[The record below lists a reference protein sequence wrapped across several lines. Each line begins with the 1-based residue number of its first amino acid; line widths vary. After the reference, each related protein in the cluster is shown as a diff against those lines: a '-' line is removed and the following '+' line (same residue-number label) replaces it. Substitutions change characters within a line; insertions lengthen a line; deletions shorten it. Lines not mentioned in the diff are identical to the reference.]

1 MWKKAAL
8 AVILAAIIYYSLPK
22 TASTDSAYAAQLYQA
37 RRLKNQQFRIAAN
50 SPLTAA
56 QKLVFDSLRY
66 FAPDVN
72 YRVGARLHRNA
83 AAPTLSL
90 ARNDGGTDA
99 YRRWATAD
107 FTLPGQNQPQ
117 HLLLLQKVS
126 PAGAQEPLFVPFTD
140 ASSGHQTY
148 GAGRYLDLPVPAADA
163 EEITLDFN
171 AAYNPYC
178 AYNPGYSCPVPPAE
192 NRLSVPVSAGEQLAQ
207 P

>member
-1 MWKKAAL
+1 MTLAA
-8 AVILAAIIYYSLPK
+8 ILAAIIYYSLPK
-22 TASTDSAYAAQLYQA
+22 TADTNKAYAARIYQV
-37 RRLKNQQFRIAAN
+37 RKQKNQQFRTAAN
-50 SPLTAA
+50 SPLAAA
-56 QKLVFDSLRY
+56 QKRAFDSLKY

-72 YRVGARLHRNA
+72 YRVSARLHRNA

-90 ARNDGGTDA
+90 ARNDGGTEA

-107 FTLPGQNQPQ
+107 FTLPGQSQPQ

-148 GAGRYLDLPVPAADA
+148 GAGRYLDLPVPAAEA

-192 NRLSVPVSAGEQLAQ
+192 NRLTVPVAAGEKLFHD
-207 P
+207 